1 MNADIERL
9 AKERGMSPAWER
21 RTEFVA
27 DLLPQGLS
35 IVDIGCGAM
44 SLERVAKPRMYQP
57 IDKWQWDDRTL
68 VIDLNKERLP
78 ADWLKGYD
86 LASLLGV
93 FEYVD
98 DPRTILSAQAD
109 AGCAVVFTYHPM
121 DLNPPDHVRREWRS
135 HFTTAEFEKMLA
147 DAGFVIARR
156 FNYSTKQRIYI
167 CHLAD
172 RAPPWLAEPT
182 SYRSIADDPNP
193 TLVVSGFFARG
204 NCGDEALL
212 QCVCEAMQADFDIL
226 ISLDEHGAYQGYWDW
241 YPYNVYPR
249 THQTNL
255 GFLRWNKEYAGL
267 LVGGGGLPYGFG
279 ANQAIHARAYQ
290 AATAIAGVDFSS
302 MVTDPRLSGKAQQD
316 AFIAAIRQYAELFD
330 FRALRT
336 ETAVKAAADC
346 GLDYFHGA
354 DWALKLPMDED
365 PSIDKNDRRV
375 MVVLR
380 EVGLRFLGHG
390 YVQEVT
396 DLLSALEGRGF
407 EPHFLPFAPEDE
419 RFLTQL
425 GLDRRIPVVRTW
437 WNPRRAKQ
445 WIASSGLTV
454 SVGRLHPLVFA
465 APTGVRVCCVLAGK
479 SNLVKKASTTSLET
493 RNSKLANVCRE
504 LGISIFPAIE
514 DAIAKLDTIGPAD
527 PDKVAQ
533 STARLDAM
541 TERLRQLFRE
551 SARSRAALL
560 PG

>member
-1 MNADIERL
+1 
-9 AKERGMSPAWER
+9 
-21 RTEFVA
+21 
-27 DLLPQGLS
+27 
-35 IVDIGCGAM
+35 
-44 SLERVAKPRMYQP
+44 
-57 IDKWQWDDRTL
+57 
-68 VIDLNKERLP
+68 
-78 ADWLKGYD
+78 
-86 LASLLGV
+86 
-93 FEYVD
+93 
-98 DPRTILSAQAD
+98 
-109 AGCAVVFTYHPM
+109 
-121 DLNPPDHVRREWRS
+121 
-135 HFTTAEFEKMLA
+135 
-147 DAGFVIARR
+147 
-156 FNYSTKQRIYI
+156 
-167 CHLAD
+167 
-172 RAPPWLAEPT
+172 
-182 SYRSIADDPNP
+182 
-193 TLVVSGFFARG
+193 
-204 NCGDEALL
+204 
-212 QCVCEAMQADFDIL
+212 
-226 ISLDEHGAYQGYWDW
+226 
-241 YPYNVYPR
+241 
-249 THQTNL
+249 
-255 GFLRWNKEYAGL
+255 
-267 LVGGGGLPYGFG
+267 
-279 ANQAIHARAYQ
+279 
-290 AATAIAGVDFSS
+290 
-302 MVTDPRLSGKAQQD
+302 
-316 AFIAAIRQYAELFD
+316 
-330 FRALRT
+330 
-336 ETAVKAAADC
+336 
-346 GLDYFHGA
+346 
-354 DWALKLPMDED
+354 MDED